1 MFYSGV
7 NSGVSKALRGE
18 GGKWRM
24 PYSWKTGR
32 VFLEFYHI
40 SPYFIAPATD
50 TRMTPDSVHS
60 MFPYYVDQ
68 TTSNLLAMPTGIITA
83 DTLKEIN
90 GDGDYSVEAIPLDK
104 LTEKEL
110 LVLPAGLPIPEV
122 PLEEV
127 GTKKAKNYFT
137 APYLFSVYIL
147 NKAICADTTNNNDVR
162 FGLARMEAVK
172 LGWFSN
178 QRAVKM
184 EPAPNDPITVATAD
198 IALITELLAPA
209 RDVAWLVPLA
219 AEYTFRTMGH
229 HYLSALKSDY
239 IKGYDDIFKASL
251 MPDVG
256 NFLPSNLLYQSAFH
270 WITPARIW
278 KVMKAHEDSRL
289 LPDAI
294 KLRMTCAPVGAAL
307 VTTTAAVLKSFSTAG
322 FLNDLIALNITKIDM
337 IFELDAKIRK
347 SPTVYHRTPTAY
359 DEAFLD
365 AGPRKEFEDGKEDA
379 KKLAPLLQAFCH
391 NAQKC
396 STRTT
401 EGVPTSLAE
410 VFGQKKK
417 SKATIEDP
425 SGADDNPALRQGTKR
440 FFQEVGRGIPTSVDE
455 VFEQKKSKAAIEDP
469 SGPNESG

>member
-1 MFYSGV
+1 M
-7 NSGVSKALRGE
+7 
-18 GGKWRM
+18 
-24 PYSWKTGR
+24 
-32 VFLEFYHI
+32 LEFYHI
-40 SPYFIAPATD
+40 SPYFIAPATH

-60 MFPYYVDQ
+60 MFLYYVDQ

-83 DTLKEIN
+83 DTLKILN

-104 LTEKEL
+104 LTEKEF

-184 EPAPNDPITVATAD
+184 EPAPNDPITLATAN
-198 IALITELLAPA
+198 ISLITELLAPA

-229 HYLSALKSDY
+229 HYLPALKSDC
-239 IKGYDDIFKASL
+239 IKGYVDIFKASL

-256 NFLPSNLLYQSAFH
+256 NFLPSNLLYQSA
-270 WITPARIW
+270 RIW
-278 KVMKAHEDSRL
+278 KLMKAHEDSGL

-307 VTTTAAVLKSFSTAG
+307 VTTTAAVLKSFSADG

-347 SPTVYHRTPTAY
+347 SPTVYHRTPNTY

-365 AGPRKEFEDGKEDA
+365 AGPRKEFQDGKEEA
-379 KKLAPLLQAFCH
+379 KKLAPLLQAFCDIMLR
-391 NAQKC
+391 NAPLGRQKVL
-396 STRTT
+396 RKHADVNPALRQGAKRFFQDVVI
-401 EGVPTSLAE
+401 GVPTSLAE

-440 FFQEVGRGIPTSVDE
+440 FFQEVGRGVPTSVDE
-455 VFEQKKSKAAIEDP
+455 VFGQKKKSKAAIEDP
-469 SGPNESG
+469 PGPNESG

>member
-1 MFYSGV
+1 
-7 NSGVSKALRGE
+7 
-18 GGKWRM
+18 
-24 PYSWKTGR
+24 
-32 VFLEFYHI
+32 
-40 SPYFIAPATD
+40 
-50 TRMTPDSVHS
+50 
-60 MFPYYVDQ
+60 
-68 TTSNLLAMPTGIITA
+68 MPTGIITA
-83 DTLKEIN
+83 DTLKRLN

-104 LTEKEL
+104 LTEKEF
-110 LVLPAGLPIPEV
+110 LVLLAGLPIPEV

-137 APYLFSVYIL
+137 APYLFSV
-147 NKAICADTTNNNDVR
+147 
-162 FGLARMEAVK
+162 MEAVK

-184 EPAPNDPITVATAD
+184 EPAPNDPITLATAD
-198 IALITELLAPA
+198 ISLITELLAPA

-219 AEYTFRTMGH
+219 AEYTFRSMGH

-239 IKGYDDIFKASL
+239 IKGYVDIFKASL

-256 NFLPSNLLYQSAFH
+256 NFLPSNLPYQSDFH

-278 KVMKAHEDSRL
+278 KVMKAHEDSGL

-307 VTTTAAVLKSFSTAG
+307 VTTTAAVLKSFSAAG

-347 SPTVYHRTPTAY
+347 SPTVYHRTPNTY

-365 AGPRKEFEDGKEDA
+365 AGPRKEFQDGKEEA
-379 KKLAPLLQAFCH
+379 KKLAPLLQAFCDIMLR
-391 NAQKC
+391 NAPLGRQKVL
-396 STRTT
+396 RKHADVNPALRQGAKRFFQDVVR
-401 EGVPTSLAE
+401 GVPTSLAE

-440 FFQEVGRGIPTSVDE
+440 FFQEVGRGVPTSVDE
-455 VFEQKKSKAAIEDP
+455 VFGQKKKSKAAIEDP
-469 SGPNESG
+469 PGPNESG

>member
-1 MFYSGV
+1 
-7 NSGVSKALRGE
+7 
-18 GGKWRM
+18 
-24 PYSWKTGR
+24 
-32 VFLEFYHI
+32 
-40 SPYFIAPATD
+40 
-50 TRMTPDSVHS
+50 
-60 MFPYYVDQ
+60 
-68 TTSNLLAMPTGIITA
+68 
-83 DTLKEIN
+83 
-90 GDGDYSVEAIPLDK
+90 
-104 LTEKEL
+104 
-110 LVLPAGLPIPEV
+110 
-122 PLEEV
+122 
-127 GTKKAKNYFT
+127 
-137 APYLFSVYIL
+137 
-147 NKAICADTTNNNDVR
+147 
-162 FGLARMEAVK
+162 MEAVK

-178 QRAVKM
+178 QSAVKM
-184 EPAPNDPITVATAD
+184 EPAPNDPITLATAD

-239 IKGYDDIFKASL
+239 IKGYVDIFKASL

-256 NFLPSNLLYQSAFH
+256 NFLPSNLLHQSAFH

-307 VTTTAAVLKSFSTAG
+307 VTTTAAVLKSFSAAG

-347 SPTVYHRTPTAY
+347 IPT
-359 DEAFLD
+359 
-365 AGPRKEFEDGKEDA
+365 
-379 KKLAPLLQAFCH
+379 
-391 NAQKC
+391 KC

-410 VFGQKKK
+410 VFVQKKN

-425 SGADDNPALRQGTKR
+425 SGADVNPALRQGTKR
-440 FFQEVGRGIPTSVDE
+440 FFQEVGRGVPTSVDE
-455 VFEQKKSKAAIEDP
+455 VFGQKKKKSKAAIEDP
-469 SGPNESG
+469 PGSNESG